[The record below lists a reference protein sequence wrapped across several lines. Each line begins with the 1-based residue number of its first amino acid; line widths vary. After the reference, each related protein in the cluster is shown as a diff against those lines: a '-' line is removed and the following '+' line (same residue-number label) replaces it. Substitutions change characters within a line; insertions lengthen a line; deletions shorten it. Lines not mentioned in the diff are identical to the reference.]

1 MRFFF
6 VLLLGAMSLLAAGE
20 QSGRRAPGFS
30 LPDSSGKQYDLAEYR
45 GKLVVVDFMQVA
57 CPHCKVFSAI
67 LESAKAKYGDKIV
80 VVSIVNP
87 PSDQKNVAQYIA
99 ENKVKLP
106 ILFDCGQVA
115 YSYLRPS
122 GTSITIPHVFLIDGE
137 GMIRND
143 FSFGDKTTS
152 IFEGK
157 GLYAEIDRLLAARK

>member
-1 MRFFF
+1 MRSFF
-6 VLLLGAMSLLAAGE
+6 VLLLCAMSLFAAGE

-45 GKLVVVDFMQVA
+45 GKLVIIDFMQVA
-57 CPHCKVFSAI
+57 CPHCKAFSAI
-67 LESAKAKYGDKIV
+67 LESAKVKYGEKLV
-80 VVSIVNP
+80 VLSIVNP

-99 ENKVKLP
+99 ENKTKSP
-106 ILFDCGQVA
+106 ILFDCGQAA

-122 GTSITIPHVFLIDGE
+122 GSSIAIPHVFLVDGE

-143 FSFGDKTTS
+143 FSYSDKTKS

-157 GLYAEIDRLLAARK
+157 GIYAEIDRLLAAKK